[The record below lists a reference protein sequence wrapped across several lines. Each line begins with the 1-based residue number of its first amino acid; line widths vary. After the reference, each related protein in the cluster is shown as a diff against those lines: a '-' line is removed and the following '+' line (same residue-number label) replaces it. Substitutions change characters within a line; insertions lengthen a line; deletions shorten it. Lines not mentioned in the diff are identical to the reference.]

1 MAITRN
7 EAIAA
12 VSGAVK
18 TIMSA
23 TWRRR
28 SDKKENRCPY
38 CNDTLARRVQ
48 AWYCTEHG
56 EVRPVRKTIAAK
68 GDLITRQFIPKINTA
83 KRTKNWTGVTMENS
97 GKDGQCFNAAT
108 REEADAIKARKGL
121 VGVLKMS
128 GDAGDK
134 QGVPITIPVFDLET
148 LTFEGQTHEIVG

>member
-1 MAITRN
+1 MAITRD

-12 VSGAVK
+12 VSGAVP

-23 TWRRR
+23 TWKRR

-38 CNDTLARRVQ
+38 CCDTLARHAQKWV
-48 AWYCTEHG
+48 CSEHG
-56 EVRPVRKTIAAK
+56 EVQAVRTTVAAK
-68 GDLITRQFIPKINTA
+68 GDLITRQFIPKINAA
-83 KRTKNWTGVTMENS
+83 KQTKNWTGVTEENS

-108 REEADAIKARKGL
+108 REQADAIKARNGL

>member
-1 MAITRN
+1 MAITRD

-12 VSGAVK
+12 VSGAVT

-38 CNDTLARRVQ
+38 CNDTLARHAQTWV
-48 AWYCTEHG
+48 CSEHG
-56 EVRPVRKTIAAK
+56 VVNAVRKTIAVK
-68 GDLITRQFIPKINTA
+68 GDLVTRCFIPKINRE

-108 REEADAIKARKGL
+108 REQADEIKARRGL

-128 GDAGDK
+128 GETGDK
-134 QGVPITIPVFDLET
+134 QGVPITIPVYDLVT